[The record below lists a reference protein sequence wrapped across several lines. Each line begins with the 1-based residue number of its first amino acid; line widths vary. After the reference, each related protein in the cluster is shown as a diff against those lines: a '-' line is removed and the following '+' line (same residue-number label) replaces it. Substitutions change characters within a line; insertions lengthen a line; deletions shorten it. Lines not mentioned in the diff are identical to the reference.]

1 VSVET
6 PSGVGLGELRRT
18 AQAKFAEHLF
28 YALGRIRLA
37 DAEELCL
44 EYHEQCVICP
54 AMEAGRRTRMRR
66 TFKVL
71 IVMVTT
77 LVAASRIARA
87 VVRNGGPGNDT
98 LIGTNA
104 GDNMEGKADDDT
116 LMGLAGRDWLIGGGG
131 KDTLLGMPTGTS
143 SGEGPPPPTCTAG
156 RVTTSC
162 LATNLFLRF

>member
-1 VSVET
+1 
-6 PSGVGLGELRRT
+6 
-18 AQAKFAEHLF
+18 
-28 YALGRIRLA
+28 
-37 DAEELCL
+37 
-44 EYHEQCVICP
+44 
-54 AMEAGRRTRMRR
+54 MRC

-104 GDNMEGKADDDT
+104 GDNMAGKVDEDT
-116 LMGLAGRDWLIGGGG
+116 LM
-131 KDTLLGMPTGTS
+131 GTS
-143 SGEGPPPPTCTAG
+143 SGEDPPPTTCTAG